1 MTIRELVTWLGFKI
15 DDGTLKEY
23 NRKVEVA
30 KQKSAEL
37 SNAVSNV
44 GKVVRLIGGAVAAAG
59 ITALGKSI
67 LETTGEVEQYR
78 VTLGTM
84 IGDQEK
90 ANQIIHDLD
99 YSRVS
104 DFYGTA
110 ATIGGLQGMV
120 TFGMQAEEASEVLT
134 RLGDIAQGNGE
145 AFQSLSLNMGQVFA
159 KGKADGTDLK
169 QFVGQGFDVVGEV
182 AAMTGKS
189 RAEIEK
195 AGVSYDMCAAA
206 LNRIT
211 SEGGKYNG
219 MLAKQSRT
227 LPGLVKQ
234 FQSLTAAIK
243 ESIGTSVI
251 DKVKDLM
258 QYFLDLGRGIQ
269 NGIVRV
275 GTRAF
280 DAILKGIADVII
292 GIEIVKIRMQKF
304 GGAFTPIKA
313 LAEDVFSFFVD
324 VMQSSIPLFMSLAQV
339 ILLAFKPI
347 QAFVSPAL
355 SALKPLFR
363 EVFGFG
369 ADIIQELLPIID
381 SLTPAFE
388 YFGNAVST
396 IIAKVTPIFQNA
408 ARAITAMI
416 QPIYSIVSPA
426 LSALK
431 PLFDAVFN
439 VIYDGLDGAEK
450 ATGTFA
456 TIIEGITPI
465 FSVLG
470 NIIGGVVSVFANGLA
485 VILPRLEPI
494 ASTLIKITSIILGV
508 IGAIKI
514 WTAVQAA
521 LNAVMAM
528 NPIGLIAIGIVG
540 VIGAIALL
548 KKNWESVKPVFEKVC
563 NAIKGFFVALS
574 KAVAMAAAVILAVM
588 FPIPALII
596 GGLALIA
603 KNWEAV
609 KAGFIN
615 GAKKAVEGIKSAW
628 SGVVGFFAKLWS
640 GVVSVALSAFG
651 GIKKI
656 VAKVVSWI
664 KGVFNGLVGF
674 YKGLLATEI
683 AITHKAFD
691 TLKKAVTKVIGGIK
705 SAWSGIKGFFS
716 KLWTGI
722 VSSVKSAWSG
732 VVGFFAKLWS
742 GVVSVALSAFGGI
755 KKIVAKV
762 VSWIKGVFNGLVG
775 FYKGLLATEIAIT
788 HKAFDTLKKAV
799 TKVIGGIKSAWSGI
813 KGFFSKLWTGIV
825 SSVKSAWSGVVE
837 FFKRIVEGIKTAF
850 NAIVG
855 FYKKLFEVEVNAI
868 KAVWNGIVAFFETIV
883 EGIKSAFNAIGSFF
897 ANLWSGIVEN
907 TKSIINGIADAFS
920 AVLEKIKG
928 VWNGITDF
936 FGDLWEKLKDSPLEA
951 ITFIEDAFL
960 GMFNKI
966 KENFFGVIN
975 TLKDGFE
982 KVKGFFGNVFEGAK
996 EFLFGKTEDEERP
1009 TSDRGNPRKVNDLIL
1024 TPEGAFSTH
1033 PDDVIFAMKEPY
1045 SLFERLAQY
1054 FSATLPAQNDSLANK
1069 SVSQSIQQSV
1079 SNDYSRSSNQVSY
1092 NTPIHVVV
1100 NAGGMSAEVARR
1112 AVESGVRGA
1121 LKDAIRGSRGSL
1133 SSVEARRA

>member
-99 YSRVS
+99 YSPVS

-110 ATIGGLQGMV
+110 AAIGGLQGMV

-195 AGVSYDMCAAA
+195 AGVSYEMCAQA
-206 LNRIT
+206 LTHIT
-211 SEGGKYNG
+211 SEGGKYEG
-219 MLAKQSRT
+219 MLKKQSAT

-234 FQSLTAAIK
+234 FQSLTAAIQ
-243 ESIGTSVI
+243 ESIGSAVL

-258 QYFLDLGRGIQ
+258 QHFLDLGRTMQGS
-269 NGIVRV
+269 IVEV
-275 GTRAF
+275 GKKVFETFLR
-280 DAILKGIADVII
+280 GIAN
-292 GIEIVKIRMQKF
+292 VKIFFDVLMIEMEEF

-313 LAEDVFSFFVD
+313 IIKDTFSFLGSII
-324 VMQSSIPLFMSLAQV
+324 QSSIPFFLELTKA
-339 ILLAFKPI
+339 ILLCFKPI
-347 QAFVSPAL
+347 QSFVSPVL
-355 SALKPLFR
+355 SPLKPLFA

-369 ADIIQELLPIID
+369 ANVMRELLPIIN

-416 QPIYSIVSPA
+416 QPIYSVVSPA

-563 NAIKGFFVALS
+563 NAIKGFFITLA
-574 KAVAMAAAVILAVM
+574 KAVAIAVAAVLAII
-588 FPIPALII
+588 FPLPALII
-596 GGLALIA
+596 GGLVLIA

-615 GAKKAVEGIKSAW
+615 GAKKAVEGI
-628 SGVVGFFAKLWS
+628 
-640 GVVSVALSAFG
+640 
-651 GIKKI
+651 
-656 VAKVVSWI
+656 
-664 KGVFNGLVGF
+664 
-674 YKGLLATEI
+674 
-683 AITHKAFD
+683 
-691 TLKKAVTKVIGGIK
+691 
-705 SAWSGIKGFFS
+705 
-716 KLWTGI
+716 
-722 VSSVKSAWSG
+722 KSAWSG

-1033 PDDVIFAMKEPY
+1033 PDDVIFAMKEMP
-1045 SLFERLAQY
+1045 LF
-1054 FSATLPAQNDSLANK
+1054 F
-1069 SVSQSIQQSV
+1069 
-1079 SNDYSRSSNQVSY
+1079 
-1092 NTPIHVVV
+1092 
-1100 NAGGMSAEVARR
+1100 
-1112 AVESGVRGA
+1112 
-1121 LKDAIRGSRGSL
+1121 
-1133 SSVEARRA
+1133 